1 MNKLD
6 LKSFDAQDL
15 SVNEMSTIDGGRFIG
30 DFFFLS
36 KVADVIVDSIGYSM
50 NNPEPGW
57 NSTSFG
63 HYGGARP

>member
-6 LKSFDAQDL
+6 LKSFGAQDL
-15 SVNEMSTIDGGRFIG
+15 SVNEMSTIDGGGFIG
-30 DFFFLS
+30 DFFLG
-36 KVADVIVDSIGYSM
+36 KVADLIVDSIGYSM

-57 NSTSFG
+57 NSTPFG

>member
-1 MNKLD
+1 MKCRQSMVED
-6 LKSFDAQDL
+6 LLA
-15 SVNEMSTIDGGRFIG
+15 T
-30 DFFFLS
+30 FFLS
-36 KVADVIVDSIGYSM
+36 KVADLIVDSIGYSM

>member
-30 DFFFLS
+30 DFFF
-36 KVADVIVDSIGYSM
+36 K
-50 NNPEPGW
+50 
-57 NSTSFG
+57 
-63 HYGGARP
+63 